1 MKYVINFFSNRLSKE
16 LPKTIGE
23 HNIGYNKKKLVNI
36 DNNNNNNNE
45 YVKTKSDIQ
54 NKNIVS
60 SALNNDKTNKK
71 E

>member
-36 DNNNNNNNE
+36 DNNNNNNQCII
-45 YVKTKSDIQ
+45 KIKPDLQ

-60 SALNNDKTNKK
+60 SALNNDKTDKK

>member
-36 DNNNNNNNE
+36 DNNNNNQCI
-45 YVKTKSDIQ
+45 KIKSDIQ

-60 SALNNDKTNKK
+60 SALNNDKTDKK

>member
-36 DNNNNNNNE
+36 DNNNNNNQCI
-45 YVKTKSDIQ
+45 KIKSDIQ

-60 SALNNDKTNKK
+60 SALNNDKTDKK

>member
-36 DNNNNNNNE
+36 DNNNNNNQGI
-45 YVKTKSDIQ
+45 KIKSDIQ

-60 SALNNDKTNKK
+60 SALNNDKTDKK